1 MRDNYNT
8 LIEGERVV
16 LVPYKRKFV
25 EKYHQWMQDTFLQEM
40 TASEPLSLE
49 GEYEMQQS
57 WREDSKKC
65 TFILLSKADGERSE
79 LDRMVGDVNLFLNDR
94 DDPTVAELE
103 VMVAESTAR
112 RQGIGREAVQLMMHY
127 ALTALGITRF
137 YVKINEVNTSSLTMF
152 ERCAW
157 CGWYH
162 LTAAVTYVV
171 LPPVLQDWFCESEV
185 CSSISRT

>member
-79 LDRMVGDVNLFLNDR
+79 LDRMIGDVNLFLNDR

-127 ALTALGITRF
+127 ALTALGIARF
-137 YVKINEVNTSSLTMF
+137 YVKINEGNTSSLTMF

-157 CGWYH
+157 CGVVSSHSGCH
-162 LTAAVTYVV
+162 LCSASSCITGLV
-171 LPPVLQDWFCESEV
+171 L
-185 CSSISRT
+185 